1 MTGNPDGRIGIAID
15 RDDQVVTIAG
25 ERQLGCGDPVLEEHS
40 IVTTA
45 GVVDGVLTAAI
56 DITVVVGTTDQRVEP
71 FLTAQSVVTGISS
84 EEHTSE
90 LQSLMRISYDVFCL
104 KTKK

>member
-56 DITVVVGTTDQRVEP
+56 DITVVVGTTDR
-71 FLTAQSVVTGISS
+71 S

-90 LQSLMRISYDVFCL
+90 LQSLMRISYAVFCL
-104 KTKK
+104 TKQNKAKHKQDEN